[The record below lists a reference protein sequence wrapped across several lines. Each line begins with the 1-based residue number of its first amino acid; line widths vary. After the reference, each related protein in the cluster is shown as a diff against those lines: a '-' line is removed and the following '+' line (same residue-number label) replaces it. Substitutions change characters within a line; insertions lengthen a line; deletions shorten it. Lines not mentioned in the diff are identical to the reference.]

1 MISIPEQESRKYIF
15 ECVDENGDP
24 AVPEKCKY
32 SLLDKTNNEYLIEET
47 EFTPTTSTIT
57 IDITV
62 AQNTIQD
69 STNSVEV
76 RILTFK
82 FKYNNGSD
90 GSTRQEAYKIVK
102 LKS

>member
-15 ECVDENGDP
+15 ECIDENGDP
-24 AVPEKCKY
+24 VLPEKCIY
-32 SLLDKTNNEYLIEET
+32 SLLDVTNDTYIIEET
-47 EFTPTTSTIT
+47 EFIPSTSTIT

-62 AQNTIQD
+62 AQNTIQTGK
-69 STNSVEV
+69 STEK

-82 FKYNNGSD
+82 FKYNGGQD
-90 GSTRQEAYKIVK
+90 GSVRQETYTIVK